1 MAGKMYF
8 DTSSANNLDALAQQE
23 PDESIATPS
32 SVKDKY
38 AYKDAVTRDV
48 LVGTMPL
55 NPAKNIKI
63 DPKYDGHTNNRYIIP
78 LGYHDGAGSVYVG
91 DLSEYTPG
99 TATAADVINTKTFWV
114 NGKKVTGTLDIKQ
127 ATQEADATASDI
139 VSPRTA
145 WVNGNKVTGTIPKLP
160 RKDQNLL
167 AGESYTFPYGLS
179 VGTTVI
185 SAADLAS
192 QTVGNA
198 LPSQI
203 MQGQVA
209 WVNGDRVVGS
219 FDLKENT
226 KKYLSNTNTT
236 QNQVLSGKSF
246 YSSIYAEVRQGTM
259 PDHSNDPEKIL
270 YNGMTFTIPEGY
282 YSGRTTIKVQSL
294 KDATPGSATPDAILA
309 ERTAW
314 VNGKYIAGTMPMID
328 PKVVEI
334 GEGETFDIAKGFHTG
349 NGKVKAKALSS
360 ETVGTATSDSILE
373 GSSAWVNGK
382 KIIGTMPNNGGS
394 SICIGPGDSYEIK
407 KGYHDG
413 TGNVWVKPLSD
424 YTQANATSPDILI
437 TKNAWVNG
445 QKVEGSMP
453 NNGAVSS
460 TLLAGESYT
469 VAKGYHNGSGIIK
482 SKDLAS
488 QTIGNADNTDILK
501 NRTAWVN
508 GQKVTGTLE
517 LTGSA
522 ALDDVLAGKTFYNI
536 DAKTKRTGTLALTG
550 NALSDDVVAGIT
562 FYTTDPKKKQVGSL
576 AFTASATAENVLANK
591 TFYNTNPKSKVT
603 GTMPNN
609 GAVSAT
615 LAANES
621 YKIPK
626 GYHDGSG
633 IITAKGL
640 GGQTSGTASAGDIAK
655 GSTAW
660 VNGEKVIGTLELTG
674 NATSDK
680 VVSGFTFYSDN
691 LKQKL
696 TGSMYQAPDT
706 MTSLYAGDSYTIPAG
721 YHTGKSIISA
731 IDLASQTKA
740 NATASEILIS
750 RTAWINGKK
759 VEGTMPNM
767 SSTSFTHLAAGTTTQ
782 IPEGYY
788 SGSGVI
794 TTQTLAEQTVSDAVA
809 NNLLINKTAW
819 VNGKKIT
826 GTMPDNTGFGQS
838 DVAVGSIIT
847 IPKGYHDGNGK
858 IILKDLSSQTDGTA
872 VAYDIL
878 TSKTAWVNGKK
889 ITGTMPNNM
898 NWSKL
903 RIPAGVEY
911 TVPNGFHNG
920 SGIVST
926 QTLAE
931 QTVSDATA
939 SDILSPKT
947 AWVNGNKIT
956 GNIPTYTTSKLR
968 IVAGNDIILPAG
980 YYANPI
986 HIYSLYGDNILDLT
1000 GTSAEYEAPT
1010 QSLLPNDDGYIDTD
1024 IDLVIT
1030 ADIIM

>member
-48 LVGTMPL
+48 LVGTMTL
-55 NPAKNIKI
+55 NTAEKIKI

-78 LGYHDGAGSVYVG
+78 IGYHDGTGSVYVG

-145 WVNGNKVTGTIPKLP
+145 WVNGKKVTGTIPKLP
-160 RKDQNLL
+160 RKDKNLL

-179 VGTTVI
+179 AGTTVI

-198 LPSQI
+198 LSSQI
-203 MQGQVA
+203 IKGQIA
-209 WVNGDRVVGS
+209 WVNGQKIVGT
-219 FDLKENT
+219 FDIAQNT
-226 KKYLSNTNTT
+226 KEYLKTTNAT
-236 QNQVLSGKSF
+236 QNQVLSGKNF
-246 YSSIYAEVRQGTM
+246 YSSVYSEVRSGTM
-259 PDHSNDPEKIL
+259 PDHSNDPERIL
-270 YNGMTFTIPEGY
+270 RNGVTFTIPEGY
-282 YSGRTTIKVQSL
+282 YSGHTTIKVQSL
-294 KDATPGSATPDAILA
+294 KDATAGSATPDSLVAD
-309 ERTAW
+309 RTAW
-314 VNGKYIAGTMPMID
+314 VNGQKIVGTVPIID
-328 PKVVEI
+328 PTVVEL
-334 GEGETFDIAKGFHTG
+334 GEGEIFDIAKGFHTG
-349 NGKVKAKALSS
+349 NGKVKAKTLSS
-360 ETVGTATSDSILE
+360 ETIGTATSDSILE
-373 GSSAWVNGK
+373 GSSAWVNGQ
-382 KIIGTMPNNGGS
+382 KIVGTMPDNGGS
-394 SICIGPGDSYEIK
+394 SVTIGPGESYEIK

-445 QKVEGSMP
+445 KKVDGTMP

-469 VAKGYHNGSGIIK
+469 VPKGYHDGYGIIR

-488 QTIGNADNTDILK
+488 QTIANADNTDILK

-522 ALDDVLAGKTFYNI
+522 SIDDVLVGKTFYNI

-550 NALSDDVVAGIT
+550 NALSDDVVAGST

-576 AFTASATAENVLANK
+576 TLTGSAKNENVLADK
-591 TFYNTNPKSKVT
+591 TFYNTNPKSKVV

-660 VNGEKVIGTLELTG
+660 VNGEKVVGTLELTG
-674 NATSDK
+674 NATTDK
-680 VVSGFTFYSDN
+680 VVSGVTFYSDN

-696 TGSMYQAPDT
+696 IGTMYQAPDT
-706 MTSLYAGDSYTIPAG
+706 MTSLYAGESYTIPAG
-721 YHTGKSIISA
+721 YHTGKSIVSSV
-731 IDLASQTKA
+731 DLATQTRS
-740 NATASEILIS
+740 NATDDDILIS
-750 RTAWINGKK
+750 KSAWVNGKK
-759 VEGTMPNM
+759 VDGTMPNR
-767 SSTSFTHLAAGTTTQ
+767 SSTSFINLAAGTTVQ
-782 IPEGYY
+782 IPKGYY
-788 SGSGVI
+788 SGYGNI
-794 TTQTLAEQTVSDAVA
+794 TTQTLADQTVSDAVSD
-809 NNLLINKTAW
+809 NLLIDKTAW
-819 VNGKKIT
+819 VNGTKIT
-826 GTMPDNTGFGQS
+826 GTMPDNTGFGKD
-838 DVAVGSIIT
+838 DVTAGSTIA

-858 IILKDLSSQTDGTA
+858 IVLKDLSSQTDGTA
-872 VAYDIL
+872 IAYNIL
-878 TSKTAWVNGKK
+878 ITKTAWVNGKK
-889 ITGTMPNNM
+889 VIGTMPNNM
-898 NWSKL
+898 DWSEL
-903 RIPAGVEY
+903 EIPAGVQI

-920 SGIVST
+920 SGIIST
-926 QTLAE
+926 QSLAE
-931 QTVSDATA
+931 QTVSDATP
-939 SDILSPKT
+939 SDILAPKT

-986 HIYSLYGDNILDLT
+986 HIYSLYGDNVLDLT

-1010 QSLLPNDDGYIDTD
+1010 QSLLPNDDGYIDTNT
-1024 IDLVIT
+1024 DLVIT